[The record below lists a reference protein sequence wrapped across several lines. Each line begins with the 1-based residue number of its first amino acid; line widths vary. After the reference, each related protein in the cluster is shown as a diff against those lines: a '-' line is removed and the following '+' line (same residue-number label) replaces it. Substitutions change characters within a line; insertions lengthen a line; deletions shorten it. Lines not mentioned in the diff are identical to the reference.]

1 MNTRNAAPPC
11 ARPRGSSRSARG
23 RVARGAG
30 LRGLGLDGLD
40 LHGPALR
47 GAGLRGLRA
56 GAAAIRVLAAT
67 FALAAA
73 AAAPAGAL
81 AAEPSAAGLDLLV
94 EDAPWTLDP
103 DAVRAAV
110 ERELA
115 GPVTAVSAA
124 SAGRPT
130 LVLRGEPDG
139 QVTLTF
145 HAQDGRHI
153 GRTIDLPQ
161 DPGRAA
167 EAIALLAGNLVR
179 DEAAE
184 LAAALSK
191 RAPAAPTAPA
201 TAPAAPPASPAAAPA
216 SPAAAPPASPAADRP
231 APRPPRARPAPACAL
246 AGASSVLVGGDVVPL
261 VGTSGVVGTNV
272 VRRYSLNLLG
282 GYTAGVDGVELSAGV
297 NIESSFLCGAQI
309 SVVGNLVAGP
319 VRGAQVTGGVNLS
332 TSLHGAQIGLVN
344 LAVGPVGGAQT
355 GLANLAVGPVDGA
368 QTGLANVATGPVAGA
383 QSGLANLA
391 VGPVDGAQI
400 GLVNVATGE
409 LSGAQ
414 IGLANVV
421 TGESTGM
428 QAGLVNVARGKVKG
442 AQIGLVNY
450 AGDSPFSLGLLNFI
464 RDGRLHLDVWGLESG
479 IVMAGLKHGSDHFHN
494 IYGVGMRLAGDRPLT
509 VFTLGLGGR
518 ISIAERVYA
527 DVDVLGYS
535 LHEISRLN
543 PSAMMSQARAL
554 LGFRLSPDLALFG
567 GPSYNI
573 AYAESVE
580 DARLS
585 PYGSLDLQLDDTVAT
600 RGWPGVVLGV
610 QVF

>member
-11 ARPRGSSRSARG
+11 APPRGSSRSARG
-23 RVARGAG
+23 RVGRGAG
-30 LRGLGLDGLD
+30 LRGPG
-40 LHGPALR
+40 LHGQALR

-94 EDAPWTLDP
+94 EDAPWTLDA

-184 LAAALSK
+184 LTAALSK
-191 RAPAAPTAPA
+191 RAPAAP
-201 TAPAAPPASPAAAPA
+201 
-216 SPAAAPPASPAADRP
+216 AAAPPAPPAAGRPAPPRPGRPP

-246 AGASSVLVGGDVVPL
+246 AGASSVVVGGDIVPL
-261 VGTSGVVGTNV
+261 VGTSGVVGTDV

-282 GYTAGVDGVELSAGV
+282 GYTAGVDGVELGAGV

-309 SVVGNLVAGP
+309 SSVGNLVAGP

-332 TSLHGAQIGLVN
+332 TSLHGAQTGLVN
-344 LAVGPVGGAQT
+344 LAVGPVDGAQT
-355 GLANLAVGPVDGA
+355 GLANLAAGPVAGA

-383 QSGLANLA
+383 QTGLANLA

-414 IGLANVV
+414 IGLANVAAGRSAGAQISLANV
-421 TGESTGM
+421 ATGESTGM
-428 QAGLVNVARGKVKG
+428 QAGLVNVARGKVKS

-450 AGDSPFSLGLLNFI
+450 ADDSPFSLGLLNFI

-509 VFTLGLGGR
+509 AFTLGLGGR

-527 DVDVLGYS
+527 DVDVLWYS

-543 PSAMMSQARAL
+543 PSSMMSQARAL

-567 GPSYNI
+567 GPSYNV
-573 AYAESVE
+573 AYAETVE

-600 RGWPGVVLGV
+600 RAWPGVVLGV
-610 QVF
+610 QVL